1 MKYDFIIIGSGI
13 IGLTLAYKLKKTH
26 TNSTILILEKEK
38 DSIQHGSGRNSG
50 VIHSGIYY
58 DPGSLR
64 ASLGVRGG
72 IELKEYI
79 KNKKL
84 WIDECGKILVPTS
97 DHSFQNL
104 DHLYERGIK
113 NGVMVKKLSK
123 KEIQL
128 LEPNVNIAYDFG
140 LLIPFTSVA
149 DPKEVSKSLI
159 ADLLQMG
166 VEIIYNQQVNK
177 IKDDGKKIATNFQ
190 NYSCQHSFNCSG
202 LQSDKVAKNAGLEF
216 RYTFLPFKGK
226 YWKIADSN
234 FKLKHLIY
242 PIPDLQYPFLGLHTS
257 HKKDGS
263 FYIGPTSTP
272 VFGREQYQWNKQLKL
287 LEAIT
292 LAFSFGM
299 KILKNENKLRTLAF
313 QEAKLL
319 HKNYFFNEVQ
329 KLIKNISLDSI
340 HPSLEKIGIRS
351 QIFDP
356 QSKTLLNDFVIL
368 NQKHCTHV
376 LNAIS
381 PAWTASFA
389 FADHLIKL
397 AKI

>member
-13 IGLTLAYKLKKTH
+13 IGLTLAYKLKKAH

-58 DPGSLR
+58 EPGSLR

-79 KNKKL
+79 QNKNL
-84 WIDECGKILVPTS
+84 WIDQCGKLLVPTS
-97 DHSFQNL
+97 DYSFQNL
-104 DHLYERGIK
+104 DHLYDRGIK
-113 NGVMVKKLSK
+113 NGVLVKKLTK
-123 KEIQL
+123 KEIQS
-128 LEPNVNIAYDFG
+128 LEPNVNISYDYG

-149 DPKEVSKSLI
+149 DPKEVSKSII
-159 ADLLQMG
+159 ADLLEMG
-166 VEIIYNQQVNK
+166 IEIIYNQQVNK
-177 IKDDGKKIATNFQ
+177 IEDEGKTIVTNFQ
-190 NYSCQHSFNCSG
+190 NYSCEHSFNCSG
-202 LQSDKVAKNAGLEF
+202 LQSDVVAKNAGLEF
-216 RYTFLPFKGK
+216 RYSFLPFKGK
-226 YWKIADSN
+226 YWKILDNN

-272 VFGREQYQWNKQLKL
+272 VFGREQYQWSKQLKL
-287 LEAIT
+287 LEAMT
-292 LAFSFGM
+292 LLFSFGM
-299 KILKNENKLRTLAF
+299 KILKNENKLRTLAL

-319 HKNYFFNEVQ
+319 NKNYFFKEVQ
-329 KLIKNISLDSI
+329 KIIKNISIDNI

-356 QSKTLLNDFVIL
+356 QSKTLMNDFVIL

-389 FADHLIKL
+389 FADHLIKV